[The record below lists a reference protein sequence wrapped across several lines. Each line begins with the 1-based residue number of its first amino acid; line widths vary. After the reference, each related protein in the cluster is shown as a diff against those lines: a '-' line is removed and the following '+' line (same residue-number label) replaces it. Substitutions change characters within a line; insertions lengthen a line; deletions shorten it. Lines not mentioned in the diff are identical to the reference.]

1 MKMKKITLGCSMLA
15 AAAMFLSSCNKKT
28 NPEPQQDTEVQSSV
42 DAIYASQTVADLDII
57 AGFMGE
63 NLLNT
68 SYFQQA
74 PGSTGTII
82 PSRDTAQQILTVIYT
97 NSVTCR
103 DGKKRNGTIAL
114 SYSATPGNVLKYMR
128 KPGFICDV
136 TLNNYYVDGW
146 KVTNVTPLHIVNTSP
161 NPVGSANLTWA
172 ISGTIGMKNMA
183 TGDSMSWNGKL
194 TKELTNTSTSVV
206 VNPSGLNSINW
217 VPTYTTNGAV
227 ISPTGAKLAYTGTV
241 TGVTKTSN
249 AYTFIIDQYNE
260 TQPLVIDFTCAPDK
274 VLGVYTTTTTPV
286 VAIPVYEERHPFISG
301 YASFTTSAEP
311 TEARKIDFSMNG
323 SAACDDKA
331 TVVIKGIQYAI
342 DLKK

>member
-1 MKMKKITLGCSMLA
+1 MKMKKITLGCSMLV

-42 DAIYASQTVADLDII
+42 DAVYANQTVADIDII

-63 NLLNT
+63 NLLNS
-68 SYFQQA
+68 SYFVPA
-74 PGSTGTII
+74 PGSTGTITTN
-82 PSRDTAQQILTVIYT
+82 RDTVNKILTVNFT

-103 DGKKRNGTIAL
+103 DGKKRNGSIVL
-114 SYSATPGNVLKYMR
+114 NYSATPVTVLKYMR

-136 TLNNYYVDGW
+136 TLNNYWVDGW
-146 KVTNVTPLHIVNTSP
+146 KVDDVTPLHIVNTSP
-161 NPVGSANLTWA
+161 NPIGSANMTWS
-172 ISGTIGMKNMA
+172 ITGIIGMKGA
-183 TGDSMSWNGKL
+183 TDSMSWNGKIS
-194 TKELTNTSTSVV
+194 KELTNTSTTVI
-206 VNPSGLNSINW
+206 VNPSGLTSINW
-217 VPTYTTNGAV
+217 VPTYTTNGV
-227 ISPTGAKLAYTGTV
+227 PVSPSGAKLAYTGTI
-241 TGVTKTSN
+241 TGVTKTTN
-249 AYTFIIDQYNE
+249 TYNFIIDQYNE

-301 YASFTTSAEP
+301 YASFTTSAAP
-311 TEARKIDFSMNG
+311 EARKIDFSMNG

-331 TVVIKGIQYAI
+331 TVVIKGIQYVV